1 MYLEPKIEE
10 YITSHTSPEDEL
22 LSELNRQTHLRIL
35 NPRMISGAYQGKILE
50 FISRMLKPKEI
61 LEIGTFTGYS
71 TICLARGLAQEGHI
85 RTIEINDE
93 VTGFAAEFF
102 RRSGLKKKIAQYN
115 GNALDIIGQLD
126 FLFDLV
132 FIDAEKREY
141 PDYYRLVLPKLKRG
155 GFLIADNVLWNGKV
169 LDESETSDPST
180 SGVAEF
186 NKMAVADPSVETLM
200 LPVRDGLFLARKK

>member
-102 RRSGLKKKIAQYN
+102 RRSGLKEKIVQYN

>member
-1 MYLEPKIEE
+1 MYLDPEIEK
-10 YITSHTSPEDEL
+10 YIIRHTSPENGL
-22 LSELNRQTHLRIL
+22 LSELNRETHLKKL
-35 NPRMISGAYQGKILE
+35 NPRMLSGEYQGKFLE
-50 FISRMLKPKEI
+50 FISRMIKPEEI

-93 VTGFAAEFF
+93 VTGFAAGFF
-102 RRSGLKKKIAQYN
+102 RRTGMAEKIVQYN

-126 FLFDLV
+126 YLFDLV
-132 FIDAEKREY
+132 FIDGEKREY
-141 PDYYRLVLPKLKRG
+141 PDYYRLVLPKLKKG

-169 LDESETSDPST
+169 LDDTELSDPST
-180 SGVAEF
+180 SGVARF
-186 NKMAVADPSVETLM
+186 NKMVSGDPSMETLM